1 MRIKPI
7 CFFIFAIAITCT
19 ASLTGAN
26 AQSMDESVAILAN
39 GTILTMIPNQPSVSA
54 MAVKGGIEDLNK
66 LKRNLY
72 YNGDKIGR
80 DHEDLEQPINGPDRL
95 S

>member
-39 GTILTMIPNQPSVSA
+39 GTILTMWTTKCSA
-54 MAVKGGIEDLNK
+54 QK
-66 LKRNLY
+66 LC
-72 YNGDKIGR
+72 
-80 DHEDLEQPINGPDRL
+80 
-95 S
+95 